1 MEARNKIREKG
12 GVGGDLGRSSPELYP
27 EVNTLHHSSL
37 LSSSLPIDDHSNH
50 NRMGS
55 LTALKQMFNSS
66 TCTNHLAATGGVV
79 LLGLVLALQLL
90 VKIPQSRGSAQQLV
104 TLGSPLHLSALVFGG
119 TLGLVYLGLGLWML
133 GSNFSQDASTV
144 YLPHWW
150 LVTLS

>member
-1 MEARNKIREKG
+1 
-12 GVGGDLGRSSPELYP
+12 
-27 EVNTLHHSSL
+27 
-37 LSSSLPIDDHSNH
+37 
-50 NRMGS
+50 
-55 LTALKQMFNSS
+55 MFDSS
-66 TCTNHLAATGGVV
+66 TCTNHLAATGGAV

-150 LVTLS
+150 FVTLSQGLNLILTNVAFSVRPRLLGAAFVGSWPVLLTIYAASSDK